1 MMVLVPWIDQSEA
14 DVRICVYLLGF
25 EAAGAR
31 RGAEGAHA
39 LRGLCSGNQ
48 EEDPQD
54 ERSVL
59 HYHHF
64 VWLPSIIRL
73 LV

>member
-1 MMVLVPWIDQSEA
+1 
-14 DVRICVYLLGF
+14 VRIFFYGF

-31 RGAEGAHA
+31 RVAEGAHA
-39 LRGLCSGNQ
+39 LRGLRSGDQ

-54 ERSVL
+54 ERSVP
-59 HYHHF
+59 HYHQF

>member
-1 MMVLVPWIDQSEA
+1 MF
-14 DVRICVYLLGF
+14 LLGF

-39 LRGLCSGNQ
+39 LRGVRSGDQ

-59 HYHHF
+59 HYHQF
-64 VWLPSIIRL
+64 VWLPSIIRV

>member
-1 MMVLVPWIDQSEA
+1 MF
-14 DVRICVYLLGF
+14 LLGF

-39 LRGLCSGNQ
+39 LRGVRSGDQ

-64 VWLPSIIRL
+64 VCLQLLHYL